1 MSSAAEMAKARKLK
15 DSYLQI
21 RLIISN
27 RATSPARPTANRGEY
42 SEKGR
47 LMELLK
53 AVLLGF
59 LQGITEFLPIS
70 SSGHLSVFQH
80 FFGSVGGTDSL
91 MFTVLLHIGTL
102 AAVVA
107 AYCDTIIELAAEF
120 FKTVRDIF
128 TGRFHWKEM
137 NENRR
142 MLFLLVVSCLPLL
155 VLLVP
160 VSEDRRLCDVLGSLC
175 SDGDIVVEGV
185 CFIVTAVLLLLGSR
199 RAKTGKKSV
208 QMDTKSAF
216 FVGVAQ
222 LFAAGFPGISRSG
235 STVSVG
241 MLCGVRKEYMVRYSF
256 ILGIPAILA
265 ANILEL
271 KNVAVGEKID
281 VLPALLGVVTAA
293 IVGFAAIKLLEWLVR
308 VDKFKIF
315 GYYCLAVGVLVIVA
329 DVLQKFVIS

>member
-1 MSSAAEMAKARKLK
+1 
-15 DSYLQI
+15 
-21 RLIISN
+21 
-27 RATSPARPTANRGEY
+27 
-42 SEKGR
+42 
-47 LMELLK
+47 MELLK

-59 LQGITEFLPIS
+59 LQGVTEFLPIS

-91 MFTVLLHIGTL
+91 VFTVLLHIGTL

-107 AYCDTIIELAAEF
+107 AYCDTLIELAVEF

-128 TGRFHWKEM
+128 TGSFSWKEM

-142 MLFLLVVSCLPLL
+142 MLFMLVVSCAPLL
-155 VLLVP
+155 VLLIP
-160 VSEDRRLCDVLGSLC
+160 ASQDSRICDVLGSLC
-175 SDGDIVVEGV
+175 NDSDIVVEGV
-185 CFIVTAVLLLLGSR
+185 CFIVTAVLLLAGSR
-199 RAKTGKKSV
+199 RARTGENNG
-208 QMDTKSAF
+208 QMNLKNAF

-241 MLCGVRKEYMVRYSF
+241 MLCGVSKEYMVRYSF

-271 KNVAVGEKID
+271 KDAVALGEQID
-281 VLPALLGVVTAA
+281 IFSVLLGVVTAA
-293 IVGFAAIKLLEWLVR
+293 VVGFAAIKLLEWLVR

-315 GYYCLAVGVLVIVA
+315 GYYCLALGVLVIVA
-329 DVLQKFVIS
+329 DILQKFVIS

>member
-1 MSSAAEMAKARKLK
+1 
-15 DSYLQI
+15 
-21 RLIISN
+21 
-27 RATSPARPTANRGEY
+27 
-42 SEKGR
+42 
-47 LMELLK
+47 MELLK

-59 LQGITEFLPIS
+59 LQGVTEFLPIS

-91 MFTVLLHIGTL
+91 VFTVLLHIGTL

-107 AYCDTIIELAAEF
+107 AYCDTLIELAVEF

-128 TGRFHWKEM
+128 TGGFSWKEM

-142 MLFLLVVSCLPLL
+142 MLFMLVVSCVPLL
-155 VLLVP
+155 VLLIP
-160 VSEDRRLCDVLGSLC
+160 VSQDSRICDVLGSLC
-175 SDGDIVVEGV
+175 NDSDIVVEGV
-185 CFIVTAVLLLLGSR
+185 CFIVTAVLLLAGSR
-199 RAKTGKKSV
+199 RARTGENNG
-208 QMDTKSAF
+208 QMNLKNAF

-241 MLCGVRKEYMVRYSF
+241 MLCGVSKEYMVRYSF

-271 KNVAVGEKID
+271 KDAVALGEQID
-281 VLPALLGVVTAA
+281 IFPVLLGVVTAA
-293 IVGFAAIKLLEWLVR
+293 VVGFAAIKLLEWLVR

-315 GYYCLAVGVLVIVA
+315 GYYCLALGVLVIVA
-329 DVLQKFVIS
+329 DILQKFVIS